1 MLQNGKY
8 LRDIAFDIPET
19 QLDKYDMLLAFYK
32 QLFTDMPEL
41 QENLRV
47 EYEGEI
53 LESRGPNRLKKIEK
67 EALLQVDPV
76 EILLGLTKYEMKH

>member
-1 MLQNGKY
+1 
-8 LRDIAFDIPET
+8 
-19 QLDKYDMLLAFYK
+19 MLLAFYR
-32 QLFTDMPEL
+32 QICTDMPEL

-53 LESRGPNRLKKIEK
+53 MESRGPNRLKKLEK

-76 EILLGLTKYEMKH
+76 ELLLGLTKYEMKH